1 MLTVRGTGFQPSGII
16 SEISCLFDLFGDN
29 AVVQPPYISDK
40 EMHCC
45 ESRFSAKT
53 GSILFR
59 VVIADGYMQSASSS
73 VHYVEVY
80 SVLYIQSFQMK
91 AIQLVV
97 LKFHFWGANLWS

>member
-1 MLTVRGTGFQPSGII
+1 
-16 SEISCLFDLFGDN
+16 
-29 AVVQPPYISDK
+29 
-40 EMHCC
+40 
-45 ESRFSAKT
+45 
-53 GSILFR
+53 
-59 VVIADGYMQSASSS
+59 MQSASSS